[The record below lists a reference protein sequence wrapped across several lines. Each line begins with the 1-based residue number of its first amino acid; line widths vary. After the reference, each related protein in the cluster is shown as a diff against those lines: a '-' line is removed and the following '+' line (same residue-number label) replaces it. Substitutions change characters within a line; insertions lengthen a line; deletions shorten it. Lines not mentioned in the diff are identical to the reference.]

1 MARGG
6 RALAAVSGVARG
18 PCNALR
24 APWNGQRRER
34 PRVAENATRATFRK
48 AGGVA
53 RQRRLVARVRREVDG
68 FTARIWAAEGGFG
81 TVRGGKFRGVTG
93 GMGTARPEEKP
104 TTKAPRRWGR
114 PSSPLPERRCGT
126 TISSGSSRGRGIGG
140 SRSRAGAGVVGEF
153 SVRRGGYEDAAA
165 PTPPRSRRL
174 RPG

>member
-53 RQRRLVARVRREVDG
+53 RQRRLVAGVGREFDG

-104 TTKAPRRWGR
+104 TTKAPRRWGT
-114 PSSPLPERRCGT
+114 PSSPLPERRFGAT
-126 TISSGSSRGRGIGG
+126 TSSDSGRGRGIRG
-140 SRSRAGAGVVGEF
+140 SQSRAGAAVAGGFWAPHGDSLGVVG
-153 SVRRGGYEDAAA
+153 ATALLLN
-165 PTPPRSRRL
+165 TSRTK
-174 RPG
+174 